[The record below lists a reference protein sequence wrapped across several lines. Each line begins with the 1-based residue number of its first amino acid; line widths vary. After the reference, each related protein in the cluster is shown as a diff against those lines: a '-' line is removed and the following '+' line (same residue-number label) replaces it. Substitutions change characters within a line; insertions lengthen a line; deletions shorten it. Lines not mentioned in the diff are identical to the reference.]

1 YAVATNR
8 CPAGAYRGV
17 GMALGTFVRER
28 VVDMVARRAGLDP
41 IDVRR
46 RNFVDVSELPFQT
59 ASGLIVDSGD
69 PKQSLERALASSDY
83 TRRRSESRHAPAGK
97 YLGVGVASY
106 TEFTGMGSGTF
117 RLRGMRQVAGPDLTI
132 EAGTIAVRGAPG
144 RAVTIAEVADL
155 AHRPSGGT
163 LPPGVDPGL
172 EATQYYDPPPATFSN
187 GTHVAVVEVDPE
199 TGQVAIVRH

>member
-1 YAVATNR
+1 IAPGPYKTGALAYEAYAVAPNK

-17 GMALGTFVRER
+17 GMALGRFVRER
-28 VVDMVARRAGLDP
+28 AVDRVARRLGLDP

-117 RLRGMRQVAGPDLTI
+117 RRRGMRPGAGHDAATVRVEPTG
-132 EAGTIAVRGAPG
+132 EVRGFVSAAAQG
-144 RAVTIAEVADL
+144 QGHATTFRQ
-155 AHRPSGGT
+155 
-163 LPPGVDPGL
+163 GL
-172 EATQYYDPPPATFSN
+172 GDGP
-187 GTHVAVVEVDPE
+187 
-199 TGQVAIVRH
+199 